1 MRDDEHG
8 RAVLPVDLLKQY
20 QNVSRCF
27 RIQRSGRFI
36 TEQELRI
43 FDQCPCDRA
52 ALLLSTGKLE
62 WKLILVFCQSQSI

>member
-52 ALLLSTGKLE
+52 ALLLSTGKLRRE
-62 WKLILVFCQSQSI
+62 LVLMLGEPQCL